1 MKGYALAFHAAS
13 FTRKRGPAGHL
24 TRFCRSFMNDDT
36 LSEWRKRQWY
46 GMFIRSSRCNFSMIG
61 SVSNSHIGKLSCSE
75 CIEKDKE
82 CKYSEHHYQNREVEI
97 MTAKSLVHKYLETYS
112 STPPLS
118 VAPLS
123 LTELKSIGPLRQF
136 VKLTLSRAMNIA

>member
-1 MKGYALAFHAAS
+1 
-13 FTRKRGPAGHL
+13 
-24 TRFCRSFMNDDT
+24 
-36 LSEWRKRQWY
+36 
-46 GMFIRSSRCNFSMIG
+46 
-61 SVSNSHIGKLSCSE
+61 
-75 CIEKDKE
+75 
-82 CKYSEHHYQNREVEI
+82 

-136 VKLTLSRAMNIA
+136 VKLTLSRAMNIAY